1 MTFAWQEYLALA
13 QHLQDQSTNSTSGI
27 SQEAALRCAV
37 SRAYYAAFCHARN
50 YARDH
55 HGFKLSH
62 GPDDH
67 TRIREHFQRLGHVK
81 IAQDLEQLRRWR
93 NQCDYNDNVS
103 NISLMCFGA
112 MMAAQN
118 VFASFP

>member
-1 MTFAWQEYLALA
+1 MPFDWKEYLALA
-13 QHLQDQSTNSTSGI
+13 QHLQQQSTSEF

-55 HGFKLSH
+55 QKYVLTNK
-62 GPDDH
+62 PD
-67 TRIREHFQRLGHVK
+67 EHARLRQHYQKRGDV
-81 IAQDLEQLRRWR
+81 ALASALELLRQWR

-103 NISLMCFGA
+103 NLSLMIVGA
-112 MMAAQN
+112 VSGAQKI
-118 VFASFP
+118 FDTLR